1 MDILKPIIKHITI
14 PLYDKRE
21 NNYIT
26 PIFKEL
32 RKSQKFSEEKIAE
45 LQLTNLK
52 SIINYA
58 YDHSKFYKTR
68 FDDNGISPNDIN
80 TFNDIEKIPIL
91 SKDDIRNNLQTMIS
105 DEYTIEN
112 LRYKRTGGSTSV
124 PLKIYVDPKAFR
136 FKNAATARHNLW
148 AGYERGDKMAAI
160 WGDTDKK
167 YSFKEKIYNL
177 LKNRV
182 IYLDSLNMDDENIL
196 KFIEKI
202 RDHKPKIL
210 MGHAHSLYIFACFVE
225 NRKITGLGIKSIIS
239 TAEMLYKTERY
250 KIESVFGKILYNRYG
265 CEELS
270 IIASEC
276 SEHDGLHINAEG
288 LYVEVLDGDNQVP
301 GKLVI
306 TDLWNKGMPLIRY
319 EIGDMATT
327 KRGLCRCGRGL
338 PRLGEIYGRT
348 SDFLQSP
355 DGKLVSGIS
364 ILDTFTIHIPGIKQV
379 QIIQDVIDNLH
390 FKIVKDENF
399 NEDSL
404 ALLAQNVRTI
414 FGDKMK
420 HETEIVDRIP
430 QTSRGK
436 YKFSICNIPPERDRD

>member
-1 MDILKPIIKHITI
+1 
-14 PLYDKRE
+14 
-21 NNYIT
+21 
-26 PIFKEL
+26 
-32 RKSQKFSEEKIAE
+32 
-45 LQLTNLK
+45 
-52 SIINYA
+52 
-58 YDHSKFYKTR
+58 
-68 FDDNGISPNDIN
+68 
-80 TFNDIEKIPIL
+80 
-91 SKDDIRNNLQTMIS
+91 
-105 DEYTIEN
+105 
-112 LRYKRTGGSTSV
+112 
-124 PLKIYVDPKAFR
+124 
-136 FKNAATARHNLW
+136 
-148 AGYERGDKMAAI
+148 
-160 WGDTDKK
+160 
-167 YSFKEKIYNL
+167 
-177 LKNRV
+177 
-182 IYLDSLNMDDENIL
+182 
-196 KFIEKI
+196 
-202 RDHKPKIL
+202 
-210 MGHAHSLYIFACFVE
+210 
-225 NRKITGLGIKSIIS
+225 
-239 TAEMLYKTERY
+239 MLYKTERY

-414 FGDKMK
+414 FGDQMK